1 MFATRRRS
9 FGSPTRAEAL
19 VLGQNCASLVTK
31 ITILSLVAHSVQWR
45 VCENYRNSVFAQITI
60 FWLIFKQNLV
70 KIEH

>member
-31 ITILSLVAHSVQWR
+31 ITILSLVAVIRGMIFVASTSAALFSEVQVR
-45 VCENYRNSVFAQITI
+45 QTLQPVFAV
-60 FWLIFKQNLV
+60 LIL
-70 KIEH
+70 

>member
-31 ITILSLVAHSVQWR
+31 ITIFNQGLTSEVEQLKTSYLPNKKVDRRIS
-45 VCENYRNSVFAQITI
+45 
-60 FWLIFKQNLV
+60 
-70 KIEH
+70 

>member
-31 ITILSLVAHSVQWR
+31 ITILYHTGGPLFQKFQTMPYMREANGD
-45 VCENYRNSVFAQITI
+45 EG
-60 FWLIFKQNLV
+60 
-70 KIEH
+70 

>member
-31 ITILSLVAHSVQWR
+31 ITILSLVAVIRGMIFVAPTSAEQQKSLFSEVQVR
-45 VCENYRNSVFAQITI
+45 
-60 FWLIFKQNLV
+60 
-70 KIEH
+70 H

>member
-31 ITILSLVAHSVQWR
+31 ITIFGHIFYKQCEQPAAVAAVGS
-45 VCENYRNSVFAQITI
+45 
-60 FWLIFKQNLV
+60 K
-70 KIEH
+70 